1 MDINSI
7 ITIFFATGA
16 VLSSFDMTSGSNTN
30 KTMQNMKNQG
40 SYRLRSQSESAV
52 ALAVGKNKHITPT
65 KLDKSV
71 VRSTKPDT
79 PSSSSNVCGIC
90 KGIDDIRR
98 INLQQAV
105 TEFTT
110 KIDSYKELSKS
121 LNDSSS
127 TLSHALDTIKHFI
140 IHTEP
145 KETNKLFSKVQDKI
159 STLSDSMH
167 DLSNYV
173 TKLDA
178 IEEFVNKKVENA
190 SSDFDSYSKII
201 DRLDSL
207 ESICGQLRNK
217 IDSFSVSRLN
227 PIPIVDKV
235 TSDSYN
241 SSSNMPPPNPNTCV
255 ILGDSNTK
263 HVSFTSNTLNSCR
276 VPTFLIEDID
286 PHKCVGFKKIWIHVG
301 TNNIKTV
308 HCKSNDDIRKHF
320 DTLMSKLNTIRA
332 LCPHSKVIVSPI
344 PPTAIPA
351 LNHRA
356 ILFNKLLFSQRNWF
370 TTLDFNLFCG
380 SDGNLM
386 KIYRCYSNQ
395 RDRIHFG
402 SLGIQILTSKVKHC
416 LSLVDTRSYAS
427 AATYY

>member
-7 ITIFFATGA
+7 ITILFATGA

-52 ALAVGKNKHITPT
+52 ALAACKNKHITPT

-79 PSSSSNVCGIC
+79 PSSSSNVRGIC

-140 IHTEP
+140 IFIHTEP
-145 KETNKLFSKVQDKI
+145 KETNKLFSKMQDKI

-190 SSDFDSYSKII
+190 SSDSDSYSKII

-217 IDSFSVSRLN
+217 IDSFSVSRLK
-227 PIPIVDKV
+227 PIPIVDTV

-241 SSSNMPPPNPNTCV
+241 SSSNTPPRNPNTCV

-286 PHKCVGFKKIWIHVG
+286 LHKCVGFKKIWIHVG

-308 HCKSNDDIRKHF
+308 HCKSNDDIMKHF
-320 DTLMSKLNTIRA
+320 DTLMSKLDTIRY
-332 LCPHSKVIVSPI
+332 LTQSQHST
-344 PPTAIPA
+344 TAPFCSISYSF
-351 LNHRA
+351 LNV
-356 ILFNKLLFSQRNWF
+356 
-370 TTLDFNLFCG
+370 T
-380 SDGNLM
+380 
-386 KIYRCYSNQ
+386 
-395 RDRIHFG
+395 G
-402 SLGIQILTSKVKHC
+402 SLL
-416 LSLVDTRSYAS
+416 
-427 AATYY
+427 